1 MGKAGSINPLWV
13 SVQGEHDWASW
24 CAAEDFGIGKLVH
37 RVVLKPD
44 ANILHISTESQL
56 EDFAENYRFT
66 SLQFPSATG
75 IEWKKVAAKYQ
86 GIIIAPYQRRHR
98 LSMMWYYTWD
108 CASGCIWDSD
118 VVERI
123 ESF

>member
-75 IEWKKVAAKYQ
+75 IEWKKVAASQ
-86 GIIIAPYQRRHR
+86 VSGHHHR
-98 LSMMWYYTWD
+98 PVPAAGPAVY
-108 CASGCIWDSD
+108 D
-118 VVERI
+118 VVLHVGLC
-123 ESF
+123 